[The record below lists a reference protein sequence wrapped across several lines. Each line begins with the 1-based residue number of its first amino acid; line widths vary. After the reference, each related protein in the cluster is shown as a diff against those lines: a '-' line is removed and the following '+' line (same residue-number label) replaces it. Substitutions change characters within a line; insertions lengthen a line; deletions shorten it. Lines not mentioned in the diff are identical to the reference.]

1 MLWVDPFVYLFGA
14 VLLLTLPMPWLFAA
28 VFAAGIHELCHF
40 AVLYLVG
47 GRMYRIQ
54 IGIGGAAMDTELPN
68 RTGELL
74 CAAAGPMGSLLLF
87 SLYHRF
93 PRLAICAGIQGIFN
107 LIPVYPLDGGRI
119 LYCCLG
125 ILFPQKA
132 ERIEKTIEQGL
143 MILLGVLAIIGA
155 ACFSMGAFPL
165 VLTAVLIIKLR
176 MRKRP
181 CKQSTNR
188 VQ

>member
-1 MLWVDPFVYLFGA
+1 MLQVDPFAYLFGA
-14 VLLLTLPMPWLFAA
+14 ALLLTLPLPWLFASF
-28 VFAAGIHELCHF
+28 FAAGVHELCHI

-47 GRMYRIQ
+47 GQMYRIQ
-54 IGIGGAAMDTELPN
+54 IGIGGAGMDAEFPN
-68 RTGELL
+68 EAGELL
-74 CAAAGPMGSLLLF
+74 CAIAGPMGSLLLF
-87 SLYHRF
+87 LLHYHF
-93 PRLAICAGIQGIFN
+93 PRLAICAGVQGIFN

-119 LYCCLG
+119 LHCCLG

-143 MILLGVLAIIGA
+143 LVLLGTLAVMGA
-155 ACFSMGAFPL
+155 AHFSMGAFPM
-165 VLTAVLIIKLR
+165 VLSAVLIIKLR

-181 CKQSTNR
+181 CKRSLNR